1 MTELIFAPATGIGG
15 AITIIRLSGP
25 TLEPLLTAL
34 AGPLPPPRMA
44 SLRTIRAPAGAPID
58 RGLLL
63 WFPAPASVTGE
74 PYAELHLHGGHAV
87 RAAIADA
94 LVALGAR
101 PAEPGEFSRRAF
113 AHGKIDLLQ
122 AEAIA
127 DLIDAETEA
136 QRRMALEQ
144 SGGETNRAIQRW
156 RSTLIDAMAQLAA
169 IIDFADEDLP
179 PAIDLSLTA
188 TIQSLRAELLAALG
202 AARAA
207 ERLRDGLSV
216 VIIGPPNAGKSSL
229 LNAIAG
235 ADLAIVAATPGT
247 TRDAIATRLI
257 IAGIPLTLTDTAGL
271 RDTADPIEAEGV
283 RRAQHHASTADLIL
297 SLNPAP
303 DFTQPTPPS
312 TINPTIPTLHIA
324 SKADLAT
331 RPIPANHLAISTQTG
346 AGLTPLLDQLTAQIT
361 TLTDRQGAPALARP
375 RHAACLRD
383 MIEALDRALT
393 ITDPELRAQDLHH
406 CATALARLTGTIG
419 VEDVL
424 DQVFRS
430 FCIGK

>member
-1 MTELIFAPATGIGG
+1 MTDLIFAPATGIGG

-25 TLEPLLTAL
+25 TLEPLLTRL
-34 AGPLPPPRMA
+34 AGALPPPRMA
-44 SLRTIRAPAGAPID
+44 SLRTVRTAAGAPID

-74 PYAELHLHGGHAV
+74 PYAELHLHGGRAV

-94 LVALGAR
+94 LVTLGAR

-122 AEAIA
+122 AEGIA

-144 SGGETNRAIQRW
+144 SDGATSRAIQRW
-156 RSTLIDAMAQLAA
+156 RTTLIDAMAQLAA

-179 PAIDLSLTA
+179 PATDRSLTA
-188 TIQSLRAELLAALG
+188 TIQSLRDELATALG
-202 AARAA
+202 AAHAA

-257 IAGIPLTLTDTAGL
+257 IAGIPLNLTDTAGL

-283 RRAQHHASTADLIL
+283 RRAQHHARIADLIL
-297 SLNPAP
+297 ALNPAP
-303 DFTQPTPPS
+303 DFAHSPPS
-312 TINPTIPTLHIA
+312 AINPTIPMLHIA

-331 RPIPANHLAISTQTG
+331 QPIPANHLAISTETG
-346 AGLTPLLDQLTAQIT
+346 AGLAPLLDQLTTQIIA
-361 TLTDRQGAPALARP
+361 LTDRQGAPALARP

-383 MIEALDRALT
+383 MIEALDRALI